1 MSEAIKYMHSVGV
14 CHRDIK
20 AENVIISDK
29 NTVKIIDF
37 GFSVRFTP
45 DTGLRVFCGTSY
57 YMPPEIVLK
66 RQYNGFK
73 SDIWSLGVLL
83 YLMLTSTFPF
93 KGCNDKEL
101 FSRICTA

>member
-57 YMPPEIVLK
+57 YMPPEIVQK

-93 KGCNDKEL
+93 KGAL
-101 FSRICTA
+101 FL